1 MQIGID
7 LGASKIE
14 SVVLSDD
21 GKEHLRE
28 RENTPQSYNHTINLI
43 KKIVVFFQQPQPPY
57 LRFEI
62 LQDAL
67 LHLAY
72 QLHSW
77 DV

>member
-28 RENTPQSYNHTINLI
+28 REIGYLQLLR
-43 KKIVVFFQQPQPPY
+43 QP
-57 LRFEI
+57 RESS
-62 LQDAL
+62 
-67 LHLAY
+67 
-72 QLHSW
+72 HSGRSH
-77 DV
+77 

>member
-28 RENTPQSYNHTINLI
+28 REHTPQSYNETIKLI
-43 KKIVVFFQQPQPPY
+43 KKIVIEMKNYHGQ
-57 LRFEI
+57 
-62 LQDAL
+62 
-67 LHLAY
+67 
-72 QLHSW
+72 
-77 DV
+77 

>member
-28 RENTPQSYNHTINLI
+28 REHTPQSYNC
-43 KKIVVFFQQPQPPY
+43 
-57 LRFEI
+57 
-62 LQDAL
+62 L
-67 LHLAY
+67 LYTSPSPRA
-72 QLHSW
+72 
-77 DV
+77 